1 MQNYN
6 SIQNKLILSLS
17 KEPLHFSKIIK
28 QNSKYIYK
36 YMSFWTF
43 HKNIKKHSCF

>member
-6 SIQNKLILSLS
+6 SIQNKLIFSFS

-28 QNSKYIYK
+28 QNTKDIYNVTK
-36 YMSFWTF
+36 DF
-43 HKNIKKHSCF
+43 K